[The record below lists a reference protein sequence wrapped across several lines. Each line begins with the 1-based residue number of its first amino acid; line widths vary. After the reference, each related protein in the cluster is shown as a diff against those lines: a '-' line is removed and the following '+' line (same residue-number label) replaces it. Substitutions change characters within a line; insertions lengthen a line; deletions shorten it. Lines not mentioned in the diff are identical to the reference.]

1 MADRRFLY
9 VVDLGNGQFEVH
21 EATDDDVPTGAIGKT
36 LLPDPHQLLY
46 TDGTRTIRPLA
57 VQQNEILG
65 RDGTANIDGLSTTK
79 VRDLLNVDSGATYTI
94 GSNLDTEDAAGGVVN
109 LYSNRT
115 DPNADG
121 RSEQLN
127 FKSLR
132 SISTRTLKTT
142 SSSSQ
147 AQLNALD
154 SGYKFGI
161 HGNARIAENT
171 AYPGRKTHQRCR
183 LESIHVIN
191 KFGGSYSAPGMGLV
205 IFKNSQIVL
214 DGSATIIID
223 ARNASQGHPIFDEN
237 GNGNGFID
245 TSDVRFLGDDT
256 QRTFNVG
263 DWLGVYVGQKYTDMG
278 SGSTSAT
285 IDYFEI
291 FFEFA
296 VI

>member
-9 VVDLGNGQFEVH
+9 VVDQGNGQFEVH
-21 EATDDDVPTGAIGKT
+21 EAADDDVPTGAIGKT
-36 LLPDPHQLLY
+36 ALSDPHHILY
-46 TDGTRTIRPLA
+46 TNGAGVIRSLL
-57 VQQNEILG
+57 VSQNQILG
-65 RDGTANIDGLSTTK
+65 RDGTADIDGLTTPE
-79 VRDLLNVDSGATYTI
+79 VRGLLNVDSGATATI
-94 GSNLDTEDAAGGVVN
+94 GSNLDTENLDDGVVN

-115 DPNADG
+115 DENSDG

-127 FKSLR
+127 FKSLK

-142 SSSSQ
+142 SSNSQ

-161 HGNARIAENT
+161 HGNARIAAET
-171 AYPGRKTHQRCR
+171 SYPGRKTHQRCR

-191 KFGGSYSAPGMGLV
+191 KFGGSYLNPGMGLV
-205 IFKNSQIVL
+205 IFKNSEIVL
-214 DGSATIIID
+214 DGNATIIID
-223 ARNASQGHPIFDEN
+223 ARNQDSGYPISDED

-245 TSDVRFLGDDT
+245 TNDARWLASDTDRV
-256 QRTFNVG
+256 FNVG
-263 DWLGVYVGQKYTDMG
+263 DWLGVFVGKKYTDM
-278 SGSTSAT
+278 SSSAEGAV